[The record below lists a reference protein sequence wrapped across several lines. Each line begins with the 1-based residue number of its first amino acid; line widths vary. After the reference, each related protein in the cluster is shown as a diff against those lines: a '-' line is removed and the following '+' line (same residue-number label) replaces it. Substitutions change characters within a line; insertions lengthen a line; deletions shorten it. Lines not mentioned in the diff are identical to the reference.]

1 MNVKE
6 YFIRAISLTIIICCT
21 PCNAQSLNPSQID
34 KHSHRKHIGYEGW
47 ERIIPTHTKIQFAG
61 GMGILS
67 AGAGWDYG
75 KQKRW
80 ETDILLGYLP
90 KKYADESHITL
101 SLRQNYIPWL
111 LILNNRFNFEPFTCG
126 IYMNFIS
133 GEKFWI
139 QQPARYPG
147 QRYYA
152 FTSRLRTHIY
162 VGQRI
167 TYNIL
172 SNSSLQGITLYYE
185 LSANDLNIVSKFG
198 NKRMKLSDIV
208 YFSAGVKFQIL
219 SQKRIIAHKKQL
231 F

>member
-1 MNVKE
+1 
-6 YFIRAISLTIIICCT
+6 
-21 PCNAQSLNPSQID
+21 
-34 KHSHRKHIGYEGW
+34 
-47 ERIIPTHTKIQFAG
+47 
-61 GMGILS
+61 
-67 AGAGWDYG
+67 
-75 KQKRW
+75 
-80 ETDILLGYLP
+80 
-90 KKYADESHITL
+90 
-101 SLRQNYIPWL
+101 
-111 LILNNRFNFEPFTCG
+111 
-126 IYMNFIS
+126 MNFNS

-231 F
+231 C